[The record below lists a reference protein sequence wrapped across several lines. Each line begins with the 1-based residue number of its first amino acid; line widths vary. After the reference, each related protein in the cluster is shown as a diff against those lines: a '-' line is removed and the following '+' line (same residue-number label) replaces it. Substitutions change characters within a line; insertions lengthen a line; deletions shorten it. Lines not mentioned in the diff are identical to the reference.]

1 MHIEMIT
8 VGMFQSN
15 CFVIDC
21 EDTGEAIIIDAG
33 DEGGKILEYVSRRK
47 LEVKEII
54 NTHAHIDHVAA
65 LPEVVSSLSAPVSMH
80 RSELVIYRNL
90 EQQAGYFGLSSPQ
103 VVEIDRFLEQGDEIK
118 FGKLRGEVFH
128 TPGHSPGGI
137 SIVFDE
143 AEPPAVFV
151 GDVLF
156 KGSIG
161 RTDLF
166 GSDHTQMINT
176 LRDFILALPDDMVV
190 YPGHGETTTVGY
202 EKRTNPFLLHLVG

>member
-1 MHIEMIT
+1 MHIELIT

-33 DEGGKILEYVSRRK
+33 DEGARILEYVNRRNLK
-47 LEVKEII
+47 VRAIV

-65 LPEVVSSLSAPVSMH
+65 LPEVVSSLSAPVYMH
-80 RSELVIYRNL
+80 RDEVVIYENL
-90 EQQAGYFGLSSPQ
+90 KQQADYFGLAAPEG
-103 VVEIDRFLEQGDEIK
+103 VKIERFLEHGDKIE
-118 FGKLRGEVFH
+118 FGNWRGDVFH

-137 SIVFDE
+137 SIVFE
-143 AEPPAVFV
+143 KAEPSAVFV

-156 KGSIG
+156 RGSIG

-166 GSDHTQMINT
+166 GSDHTQMIDT
-176 LRDFILALPDDMVV
+176 LRDFILPLPDDMVV
-190 YPGHGETTTVGY
+190 YPGHGQTTTIGL
-202 EKRTNPFLLHLVG
+202 EKRTNPFLLQIAG